1 MGTRNAEKKDR
12 NNSKRGREER
22 LAWGLGG
29 TVRRE
34 ARKKPQHNNRG
45 MRDRGARG
53 AAQIKWE
60 TNVTV
65 TKVPRCRQWK
75 HLNREMFFCMCVCTC
90 IFIFRFF
97 LSAKKHSL
105 PALPIHQLPLHPPN
119 PEQLSLKSKGK
130 EHSMSLWTSIII
142 SFSFPCLSQF
152 SNKHLRGGCP
162 SLKSIFKIL
171 SCCDGCKR
179 CDNWQAAA
187 VLKLVFVVLTS
198 FLAVSS

>member
-1 MGTRNAEKKDR
+1 MLKAQDKKMTDKRNRNNDREKEKKKRKRLKIRVGTRNAEKRDR

-60 TNVTV
+60 PNVTV
-65 TKVPRCRQWK
+65 TKVPRYRQWK

-90 IFIFRFF
+90 VYFHILKKI
-97 LSAKKHSL
+97 LSLRQETL
-105 PALPIHQLPLHPPN
+105 PPCSPHPPAPPPPPQPRTAQSQKQRQGTLN
-119 PEQLSLKSKGK
+119 VTLDFNYYFFF
-130 EHSMSLWTSIII
+130 
-142 SFSFPCLSQF
+142 FSFPF
-152 SNKHLRGGCP
+152 
-162 SLKSIFKIL
+162 SIFK
-171 SCCDGCKR
+171 
-179 CDNWQAAA
+179 QAPPWRLPL
-187 VLKLVFVVLTS
+187 LKIHF
-198 FLAVSS
+198 